1 MHEVVPMH
9 QLRLHCLDTGKGF
22 FIAHNRL
29 FHEDAPDAL
38 LAPSQVVRGQHSI
51 VGNGIEERTAG
62 TALLIDFRDDIDMIH
77 LLFRELGLNIEGTDS
92 LYLISK
98 EVNTIGIFAREGE
111 DVEDT
116 TAHGVLPRLINII
129 DPLESVAVQNI
140 GHEHIVQ
147 LLARMDLK
155 RVLFQHVAGYDL
167 LGQRVGIGYNHK
179 LLLRVLQD
187 TQGFCSQYLVRR
199 VDMPILNIPPV
210 GRGEEIDGR
219 TCR

>member
-9 QLRLHCLDTGKGF
+9 QLRLHCLDTGKGL
-22 FIAHNRL
+22 FITHNRL

-77 LLFRELGLNIEGTDS
+77 LLFRELGLNIEGADS
-92 LYLISK
+92 LHLISK

-116 TAHGVLPRLINII
+116 TAHGVLPRLIDVI
-129 DPLESVAVQNI
+129 DPLESVAVQDI

-187 TQGFCSQYLVRR
+187 TQGLGTQYLVRR
-199 VDMPILNIPPV
+199 VDMPVLDIPPV